1 MTWHPLTG
9 FVVIA
14 LATWATSLSAST
26 TDAVRGD
33 PGLKC
38 DYAAAKAAETTGVP
52 IDILLAITRVETGR
66 GGLEPAPWPWTINAD
81 GQGDWYDTKDAA
93 VAAATAHLTD
103 GTGTFDVGCFQL
115 NIRWHGDHF
124 DTLSDMFDPTQ
135 NAEYAAAFLMQLY
148 QESGDWSKA
157 VSAYHSR
164 TPDLADLYLQ
174 KVKAVLAGPGSP
186 ASPTGDYADEPV
198 VRENLFPL
206 LQAGGQ
212 GSVGSLVPLQ
222 SARGPLIGGNS

>member
-1 MTWHPLTG
+1 MMWHALPGL
-9 FVVIA
+9 VVA
-14 LATWATSLSAST
+14 TFACLLAAST
-26 TDAVRGD
+26 ADAARGD
-33 PGLKC
+33 LGRKC
-38 DYAAAKAAETTGVP
+38 DHAAARAAEKTGVP

-66 GGLEPAPWPWTINAD
+66 GGAEPEPWPWTINAD
-81 GQGDWYDTKDAA
+81 GTGDWYDTKDAA

-115 NIRWHGDHF
+115 NMRWHGDRF
-124 DTLSDMFDPTQ
+124 DTLSDMFDPVQ
-135 NAEYAAAFLMQLY
+135 NADYAATFLMQLY
-148 QESGDWSKA
+148 QESGDWSQA

-174 KVKAVLAGPGSP
+174 KVKAMLDGPDSSDAP
-186 ASPTGDYADEPV
+186 ATDYAEAPV

-212 GSVGSLVPLQ
+212 GSAGSIVPLQ
-222 SARGPLIGGNS
+222 STRGPLIGGNS

>member
-1 MTWHPLTG
+1 MSLRLSSRLITAGLA
-9 FVVIA
+9 IA
-14 LATWATSLSAST
+14 ALVHVATTSLA
-26 TDAVRGD
+26 ARGD

-38 DYAAAKAAETTGVP
+38 DYAAARAAEMTGVP

-66 GGLEPAPWPWTINAD
+66 GGGEPQPWPWTINAD
-81 GQGDWYDTKDAA
+81 GQGDWYDTQDAA

-115 NIRWHGDHF
+115 NIRWHGEGF

-135 NAEYAAAFLMQLY
+135 NAEYAASFLLQLY
-148 QESGDWSKA
+148 EESGDWSAA

-164 TPDLADLYLQ
+164 TPDLAEGYLER
-174 KVKAVLAGPGSP
+174 VKAVLDGPDAP
-186 ASPTGDYADEPV
+186 TAPTGPEADLAVE
-198 VRENLFPL
+198 RENLFPL

-212 GSVGSLVPLQ
+212 GSAGSIVPLQ
-222 SARGPLIGGNS
+222 STRGPLIGGNS